1 MKILKNLFN
10 ILSWIVYIAIFC
22 YILIVAPM
30 VAGYKPVVVL
40 SGSMEPTY
48 HVGSVIYYKSTSFAD
63 IQEGDAVTFKAGDH
77 ALVTHRVVKRNDLSA
92 TFVTKGDANSTED
105 ANPVE
110 FSDIVGKASKLTIP
124 YAGYFISLGKNIP
137 VIVVMAAIIVISVL
151 LDSLFP
157 KKKREKERA
166 EVNGEK
172 Q

>member
-1 MKILKNLFN
+1 M
-10 ILSWIVYIAIFC
+10 
-22 YILIVAPM
+22 
-30 VAGYKPVVVL
+30 
-40 SGSMEPTY
+40 
-48 HVGSVIYYKSTSFAD
+48 
-63 IQEGDAVTFKAGDH
+63 
-77 ALVTHRVVKRNDLSA
+77 
-92 TFVTKGDANSTED
+92 TKGDANSTED

-166 EVNGEK
+166 EVNEEK

>member
-63 IQEGDAVTFKAGDH
+63 IQEGDAVTF
-77 ALVTHRVVKRNDLSA
+77 
-92 TFVTKGDANSTED
+92 
-105 ANPVE
+105 
-110 FSDIVGKASKLTIP
+110 
-124 YAGYFISLGKNIP
+124 
-137 VIVVMAAIIVISVL
+137 
-151 LDSLFP
+151 
-157 KKKREKERA
+157 
-166 EVNGEK
+166 
-172 Q
+172 